1 MKQPFS
7 NKSRRPV
14 VIVLLV
20 LVGILLLTAGGT
32 YAYLRSLTD
41 LVEPGEVT
49 GNPSLQESDLIEPAE
64 TVDETDSTEAMGE
77 AKNEQGEVEVIDLR
91 NDPDVYNILLIGSD
105 RRGTELNGRSDSMII
120 FSINKRTKKIH
131 LVSLMR
137 ALYVNIPGRE
147 FGMLNASFSYGGSK
161 LLRQTIED
169 NLRVRIDDYIMIDF
183 SGFQAAIDK
192 VGGIDI
198 SLTQKEVDFIKKYY
212 GTELQAGEN
221 HLDGRLALAY
231 SRIRYIDSDYARTG
245 RQRKVIELLLRKAM
259 NSSIGEIDGLARE
272 ILPLV
277 KTNLS
282 GNELISLAISVI
294 DYRNYEIKQL
304 MLPVEGSFKTIYVRK
319 MEMVQFDFNKNITAL
334 HSFIY
339 DD

>member
-137 ALYVNIPGRE
+137 ALYVNIPGR
-147 FGMLNASFSYGGSK
+147 
-161 LLRQTIED
+161 
-169 NLRVRIDDYIMIDF
+169 
-183 SGFQAAIDK
+183 
-192 VGGIDI
+192 
-198 SLTQKEVDFIKKYY
+198 
-212 GTELQAGEN
+212 
-221 HLDGRLALAY
+221 
-231 SRIRYIDSDYARTG
+231 
-245 RQRKVIELLLRKAM
+245 
-259 NSSIGEIDGLARE
+259 
-272 ILPLV
+272 
-277 KTNLS
+277 
-282 GNELISLAISVI
+282 
-294 DYRNYEIKQL
+294 
-304 MLPVEGSFKTIYVRK
+304 
-319 MEMVQFDFNKNITAL
+319 
-334 HSFIY
+334 
-339 DD
+339 